1 MRKEKFMMLNWNEFE
16 ILMDAATGHSIQ
28 TGAALK
34 KLSESHLHD
43 VALKRKALEKQQT
56 IFSQASEDTIVEEYE
71 KLRRA
76 HRDFLS
82 TFDEARSAF
91 LSTDP
96 PKSQK
101 N

>member
-1 MRKEKFMMLNWNEFE
+1 MLNWNEFE
-16 ILMDAATGHSIQ
+16 ILMDAAVGHSVL

-34 KLSESHLHD
+34 KLSESHLHN

-56 IFSQASEDTIVEEYE
+56 IFSQASEDTIMEEYE

-82 TFDEARSAF
+82 TFEEARSAF
-91 LSTDP
+91 LSAKSSK
-96 PKSQK
+96 PK
-101 N
+101 NN